1 MCIVPNRLTQP
12 TTGNFQPIGELT
24 TKIDLTKLHT
34 VHYQVTISS
43 SSTDFW
49 SKLQVNYFNAGS
61 LVHSGN
67 QQFKTATGFWMG
79 NLNPG
84 YYTFEVHYKSSS
96 SISMSASWDYQ
107 TAVINVIEGLVI
119 NYNPHPGIIYPWC
132 DTCIQF
138 ELQ

>member
-1 MCIVPNRLTQP
+1 MISVVDSGWEILTQ
-12 TTGNFQPIGELT
+12 L
-24 TKIDLTKLHT
+24 
-34 VHYQVTISS
+34 
-43 SSTDFW
+43 
-49 SKLQVNYFNAGS
+49 
-61 LVHSGN
+61 
-67 QQFKTATGFWMG
+67 
-79 NLNPG
+79 G
-84 YYTFEVHYKSSS
+84 YHTFEVHYKSSS